1 MATSHKISCTDFIM
15 ANISW
20 NGRTLASI
28 AKSNFN
34 SIDDVVRL
42 MTTMAGKCFGIAK
55 LTIRNKTQ
63 GWAINMGIR
72 TPQSVS
78 IKSLLTPTQH
88 QRGTQLALPF

>member
-1 MATSHKISCTDFIM
+1 MATSHRISCTDFIM

-34 SIDDVVRL
+34 SIDDVISL
-42 MTTMAGKCFGIAK
+42 MTAMAGKCFGIAK

-63 GWAINMGIR
+63 GWAINIGIS
-72 TPQSVS
+72 TPRSVS
-78 IKSLLTPTQH
+78 IKSLLTPTRS